1 MTDKARIVIEHTRSG
16 SLGDDCL
23 INGQGSSRDITG
35 HRPDHHLLLQVP
47 KPEKQ
52 MHRKSVKIS
61 KDVDVVD
68 VDDINIKFGI
78 PRVASEA
85 KGLNELHLYT

>member
-16 SLGDDCL
+16 SLGDDRL
-23 INGQGSSRDITG
+23 INGQGNDQDIEG
-35 HRPDHHLLLQVP
+35 LRPDHHILLQVP
-47 KPEKQ
+47 RPEKQ
-52 MHRKSVKIS
+52 LQRKSVKIS
-61 KDVDVVD
+61 KQVDIVD

>member
-1 MTDKARIVIEHTRSG
+1 
-16 SLGDDCL
+16 
-23 INGQGSSRDITG
+23 
-35 HRPDHHLLLQVP
+35 
-47 KPEKQ
+47 

-61 KDVDVVD
+61 KDVDIVD